1 MNAFL
6 GIHNTTDGKRLPF
19 GSLMMADNVDID
31 DTGEVQRREG
41 YALSQSMTM
50 ITSAFS
56 TQDERRLFVIDS
68 GTLKVISPDLSE
80 VIIATGIPST
90 YIYWLEV
97 ADYIFM
103 STGHVID
110 SNNTVMSWRI
120 PNPEQ
125 LSVAVI
131 SGNLFAGQYQLV
143 CTYVDASGREGGA
156 SRPVLIDC
164 PAKSGLSIM
173 PVYLDGYSVRLYM
186 TDVNGN
192 EYYFLGEYKSGSVD
206 IINSDTLSAPIDN
219 AQLSGY
225 QAPINIDILAFYNS
239 CLWGAEFSDGQT
251 VLWYSQPFWW
261 NLFNL
266 SEDYIIVPGKVN
278 MMLGH
283 PSGLLIGTDDEIYL
297 YTQEESLVRIAQ
309 YGVPSGIPYTKDD
322 LGNIF
327 IWTHQGVCNAF
338 PFENM
343 TERKLSLPSGDVCF
357 TQVIEQKGLRK
368 IVVLTDGK
376 GLADNKLY

>member
-1 MNAFL
+1 MNTFL

-56 TQDERRLFVIDS
+56 TQDERRLFVVDS

-80 VIIATGIPST
+80 VIIANGIPST

-97 ADYIFM
+97 ADYVFM

-125 LSVAVI
+125 LSVSII
-131 SGNLFAGQYQLV
+131 SGGLFAGQYQLV
-143 CTYVDASGREGGA
+143 CTYVDAGGREGGA

-164 PAKSGLSIM
+164 PAKSGLSIT
-173 PVYLDGYSVRLYM
+173 PVYLTGYSVRLYM

-192 EYYFLGEYKSGSVD
+192 EYYFLGEYKSGVID

-219 AQLSGY
+219 AQLRAY

-266 SEDYIIVPGKVN
+266 SDDYIIVPGKVN
-278 MMLGH
+278 MLLGH

-297 YTQEESLVRIAQ
+297 YTQEETLVRIAQ

-343 TERKLSLPSGDVCF
+343 TERKLSIPSGDVCF
-357 TQVIEQKGLRK
+357 TKVIEQKGLRK

-376 GLADNKLY
+376 GVADNKLY